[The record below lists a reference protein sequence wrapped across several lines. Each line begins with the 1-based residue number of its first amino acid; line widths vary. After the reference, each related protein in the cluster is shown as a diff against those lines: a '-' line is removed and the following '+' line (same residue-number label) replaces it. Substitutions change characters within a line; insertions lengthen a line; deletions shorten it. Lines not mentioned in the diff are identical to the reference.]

1 MSNEVE
7 IPLKLTG
14 VGSLKA
20 ELRSLKAEIASA
32 SDPEQMAKLAQKAG
46 EVADKIKDANE
57 QVKVFTTGS
66 KFEAISNSF
75 SSIGDDLMSLDF
87 EGASEKAATFQK
99 TVGSLGKAEIS
110 GAIKGLGKTVTT
122 LGSTFVKLGA
132 QILMNPIFLLVAVIV
147 AIVAAIVIF
156 LNKIGVLQKVLD
168 FLMAP
173 INLLIDGFKWLT
185 DAIGLTSYAAEENA
199 EKIKKANEEIIA
211 SSQQRAEAQGA
222 AYDFE
227 IEKAKISGKDTTQL
241 EVQKSKSITNE
252 ATLRRNRMMME
263 LKAAN
268 KIASEDNAEQRKKLK
283 ESIRQENITIRQ
295 GSRERILIQLRETQ
309 AKKEQYKKQRE
320 DAKKAAEDQA
330 KEDAKAAAEAAK
342 EAAARWKEKKDAIK
356 KATEDI
362 QKEIAVANKLVVDS
376 TKTQQQK
383 EVDDVKDKYAALI
396 AEATKYKQ
404 DIVALEKARDLEI
417 KGINDAAA
425 KDAEDKRIAQAE
437 KVKAEN
443 EKKYQLEDQQW
454 LKLQELTIKNDNDA
468 AEYRKLQAQIQF
480 DNDTANLED
489 TSALYIALKS
499 KLQTD
504 LNLIDKETKDK
515 ALEKER
521 EYNDLVIKAQQD
533 LASAKYGALKGGLD
547 MIASLAGENKKI
559 ANALFL
565 VDKALAI
572 GEVVVNTQKEIAAYS
587 ANPTWSL
594 MPDGGAS
601 IKVPMIAAAKIRAA
615 TSIGTIVAS
624 SIGKFMNGGGA
635 SVSGGGGGGTA
646 PTSNASSGN
655 QSSIQSFVPGNL
667 FGGGN
672 DSNNLK
678 SASAMDSSNQPMIV
692 KAVVSETEITS
703 TQNKVNKIIKNS
715 EL

>member
-99 TVGSLGKAEIS
+99 TVGSLGKAEIT
-110 GAIKGLGKTVTT
+110 GAIKGLTKTVTT
-122 LGSTFVKLGA
+122 LGSTFIKLGA

-156 LNKIGVLQKVLD
+156 LHKIGVLQKVLD

-173 INLLIDGFKWLT
+173 IYLLIDGFKWLT

-227 IEKAKISGKDTTQL
+227 IEKAKISGKDTTKL

-268 KIASEDNAEQRKKLK
+268 KVASEDNAEQRKKLK
-283 ESIRQENITIRQ
+283 DSIRQENITIRQ

-320 DAKKAAEDQA
+320 DAQKAAEDQA

-362 QKEIAVANKLVVDS
+362 QKEIAVANKLLVDS

-396 AEATKYKQ
+396 TEATKYKQ

-454 LKLQELTIKNDNDA
+454 LKLQELTLTQS
-468 AEYRKLQAQIQF
+468 EYKKLQAQQQF
-480 DNDTANLED
+480 DAEMLTAEGNAELQKQ
-489 TSALYIALKS
+489 LIL
-499 KLQTD
+499 KLQND
-504 LNLIDKETKDK
+504 LNLIDKEDKDK

-533 LASAKYGALKGGLD
+533 LASAKYSALKGGLD

-572 GEVVVNTQKEIAAYS
+572 GEVVVNTQKEISAYS
-587 ANPTWSL
+587 ANPVWSL

-635 SVSGGGGGGTA
+635 SVSGGGGGTPPSTGGG
-646 PTSNASSGN
+646 SDN

-678 SASAMDSSNQPMIV
+678 SASGMDSSNQPMVV